1 VNRALIVVDVQ
12 NDFCSGGSLAVEG
25 GDRVAARIT
34 DWLETQRDRYEL
46 IVATMDWHPAS
57 DPATDFE
64 HFSDDPDFVHTW
76 PPHCVQGTLGA
87 RLHENLRLREGSVI
101 VRKGQTTAAYSGFEG
116 HDDHGVTLAE
126 VLRQKAIDEIDV
138 VGLAT
143 DYCVKATALDARTA
157 ELKVR
162 VLLPLVAGVDPDT
175 TARSL
180 DEMRAAGVILQS
192 DLVG

>member
-1 VNRALIVVDVQ
+1 LV
-12 NDFCSGGSLAVEG
+12 
-25 GDRVAARIT
+25 
-34 DWLETQRDRYEL
+34 
-46 IVATMDWHPAS
+46 
-57 DPATDFE
+57 
-64 HFSDDPDFVHTW
+64 
-76 PPHCVQGTLGA
+76 
-87 RLHENLRLREGSVI
+87 
-101 VRKGQTTAAYSGFEG
+101 
-116 HDDHGVTLAE
+116 E